1 MVEWIQNFLAA
12 YVGQAIGN
20 LALFGLVYLVTRR
33 WAAKWLAGRRIEN
46 RGQTDRAQLLHEL
59 RYTLGTF
66 AFATAQLLAVQGLQA
81 QGLTRLGVEAGLFGN
96 LAAFVGLILFNDL
109 WFYGVHRLL
118 HHPRL
123 YKHIHAV
130 HHRSVDVNPFS
141 SYSFHWVEAI
151 LLTGW
156 VLPAMLLVPLPLPA
170 LMAAQVAGLANN
182 LMAHLGYELLP
193 RGWLRIPVLSWSNS
207 ATFHSLHHSYF
218 KGNYGLFTR
227 LWDRLFGTELPGYEE
242 AFAQAHRAAPKSTE

>member
-1 MVEWIQNFLAA
+1 MYEWILSFLTA
-12 YVGQAIGN
+12 YVGQALGN

-33 WAAKWLAGRRIEN
+33 WAARWLSGRRIPT
-46 RGQTDRAQLLHEL
+46 RGQVDRAQLWHEL

-66 AFATAQLLAVQGLQA
+66 AIGTAQVVAVQALQA
-81 QGLTRLGVEAGLFGN
+81 RGWTRLGVEAGLLGN
-96 LAAFVGLILFNDL
+96 LGAFVGLILFNDL

-141 SYSFHWVEAI
+141 SYSFHVIEAL

-156 VLPAMLLVPLPLPA
+156 LLPALLVVPLPLPA

-193 RGWLRIPVLSWSNS
+193 RGWLRLPVLSWSNS
-207 ATFHSLHHSYF
+207 ATFHSLHHNFF

-242 AFAQAHRAAPKSTE
+242 AFARTPGASGTE